1 MLTPPQAL
9 EALLFA
15 AGEPVEKGELMKLL
29 GIDEEGLDM
38 ALEALGS
45 ALKSRG
51 LAIVEADK
59 EIELRTAPEA
69 ANIVKKLR
77 ENELSRDL
85 GRAGLETLAVIAY
98 RSGSTRSEIDW
109 VRGVNSSTSV
119 RTLLVRGLVRGDED
133 ERDRR
138 KIRYSLTPEAL
149 AHLSVKRGRELPR
162 YSELSQ
168 EAEAVALREK
178 ANES

>member
-1 MLTPPQAL
+1 M
-9 EALLFA
+9 
-15 AGEPVEKGELMKLL
+15 
-29 GIDEEGLDM
+29 
-38 ALEALGS
+38 
-45 ALKSRG
+45 
-51 LAIVEADK
+51 
-59 EIELRTAPEA
+59 
-69 ANIVKKLR
+69 
-77 ENELSRDL
+77 
-85 GRAGLETLAVIAY
+85 
-98 RSGSTRSEIDW
+98 
-109 VRGVNSSTSV
+109 RGVNSSTSV